1 MFEVGRVRASARPEP
16 RTPIA
21 TSRRQVLRWVFE
33 DEEEDEDEE
42 ETFREPET
50 VNRKPKTVNLR
61 PRAAA
66 GGGGGNRTRE

>member
-33 DEEEDEDEE
+33 DEEEDEE

-50 VNRKPKTVNLR
+50 VNRKPKTGNLR